1 MRLFAHFDAPESDR
15 RRAARRVLRL
25 GVGAAGDWVTV
36 RDISLTGLL
45 LETSSAMAVGARFEL
60 ELPQAGA
67 TTAVVA
73 WSSGTFYGCEFDR
86 PISQAA
92 LSAAVLQSPYPV
104 TGELSPGARDAAAEL
119 RRLNSEM
126 DRIAA
131 QLDRTIERLRGK

>member
-1 MRLFAHFDAPESDR
+1 MRLFAHFDSPEGDR
-15 RRAARRVLRL
+15 RRAARRILRL

-60 ELPQAGA
+60 ELPRAGA
-67 TTAVVA
+67 ITAVVV
-73 WSSGTFYGCEFDR
+73 WSSGTFYGCEFDQ

-92 LSAAVLQSPYPV
+92 LSAAVLQSPYAV
-104 TGELSPGARDAAAEL
+104 TGELSPAARDAAAEL

-126 DRIAA
+126 DRIAER
-131 QLDRTIERLRGK
+131 LDRTIERLRGK